1 MFLGVK
7 AKIDL
12 SKELW
17 LLFIYTYL
25 IKHMVNILW
34 LLIVNISKEEM
45 RIYIKA
51 KSKDKGF
58 SPSTPFWLTI
68 ADITNIKENRSRNAL
83 GD

>member
-1 MFLGVK
+1 MFLGVQ

-51 KSKDKGF
+51 KSKGKGF